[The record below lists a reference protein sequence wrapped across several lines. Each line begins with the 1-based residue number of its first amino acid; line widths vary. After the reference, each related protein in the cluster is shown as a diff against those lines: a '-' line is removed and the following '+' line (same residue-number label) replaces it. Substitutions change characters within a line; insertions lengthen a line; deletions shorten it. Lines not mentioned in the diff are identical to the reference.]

1 MSANKVSPKTILL
14 IALAG
19 IVFIVAMFYVISNSR
34 RSRAA
39 LGPDG
44 IQIVVTPATGTFAP
58 NADQII
64 TVKLQPVTATN
75 KMVGYDLTFN
85 ATGNLQFVAAS
96 KPVNFDD
103 ELWHTI
109 TPTQIRLS
117 RIVGPTAAE
126 QQIAEFT
133 ITVKGTGNGAG
144 GFSLDASKAE
154 VVGTLAKTNFD
165 IDTVAIGGNYTFGT
179 GGGQPTTPPGNPTTP
194 PGNPTTPP
202 GNPTAVPT
210 NPPGGGGS
218 TTLNMKIKFQ
228 GIPTKP
234 TNANA
239 ETVQVRLFKEGDQ
252 APINGSGQFTPDASG
267 IYNGTVTLNAS
278 PGANYTLY
286 VKGPRH
292 LQKKIC
298 ANSPLETS
306 VGTYRCGR
314 GQVNITSGTNNIDL
328 SKILVLVGD
337 LPQQDGIVDAYDTS
351 FIRQSFGSTDPSKLA
366 IGDLNRDGIVDTQD
380 MSLIIQ
386 SLNVKYDEE

>member
-1 MSANKVSPKTILL
+1 MSANKVSTKTVLL
-14 IALAG
+14 IAIVG
-19 IVFIVAMFYVISNSR
+19 IIFVVAMFYVISNSR
-34 RSRAA
+34 RLRAA

-44 IQIVVTPATGTFAP
+44 VQIIVTPTTGTFTP
-58 NADQII
+58 NAEQVI

-75 KMVGYDLTFN
+75 LMSGYDLTFN

-96 KPVNFDD
+96 KPANFDD

-109 TPTQIRLS
+109 TPTQIRVS
-117 RIVGPTAAE
+117 RIVGPTAQE
-126 QQIAEFT
+126 QQVAEFT

-154 VVGTLAKTNFD
+154 VVGTLAKTTFD
-165 IDTVAIGGNYTFGT
+165 IDTVAIGGTYTFGT
-179 GGGQPTTPPGNPTTP
+179 GGE
-194 PGNPTTPP
+194 
-202 GNPTAVPT
+202 NPTAVPT
-210 NPPGGGGS
+210 TPPTNPTAVATQPPAGG
-218 TTLNMKIKFQ
+218 TNVTLNMKIKFQ
-228 GIPTKP
+228 GIPKKP
-234 TNANA
+234 INANA
-239 ETVQVRLFKEGDQ
+239 ETVQVRLMGEGQ
-252 APINGSGQFTPDASG
+252 PNPVSGSGQFTPDENGVYSG
-267 IYNGTVTLNAS
+267 SVNVTVP

-292 LQKKIC
+292 LQKKVCVNNPI
-298 ANSPLETS
+298 ETS

-314 GQVNITSGTNNIDL
+314 GQVNITAGTNNIDL

-351 FIRQSFGSTDPSKLA
+351 FIRQSFGSTDANKLA